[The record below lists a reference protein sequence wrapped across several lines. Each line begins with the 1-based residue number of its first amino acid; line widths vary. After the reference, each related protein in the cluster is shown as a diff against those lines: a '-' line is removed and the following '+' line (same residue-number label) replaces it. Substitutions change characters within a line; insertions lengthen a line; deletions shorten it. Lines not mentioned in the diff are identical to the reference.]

1 MKPFRFAIL
10 AKQARPAREFAELA
24 RRVEACGFST
34 LYVPDHFVDHPL
46 APVPAM
52 ATAAA
57 VTETLRVG
65 SLVLGNDY
73 KHPVVLAR
81 EMATV
86 DLLSDG
92 RLELGI
98 GAGWMT
104 EDYERAGL
112 VLDRPGVR
120 IERLQESVTILK
132 GLFGDGP
139 FSFAG
144 AHYTIDGLDGHP
156 KPVQRPHPP
165 FVIGGGGKRMLSYA
179 AREADIVG
187 INANLSSGD
196 AATSDAAS
204 SLSAPSTDEK
214 IGWVRAA
221 AGERLADI
229 ELQVLCGFVH
239 ETDAPGDVAEGI
251 AAAFS
256 TPLDEALHAPVV
268 LVGSRA
274 AMIEEL
280 EYRRDRWGISY
291 VVFMEEFLDVTASL
305 VSALAGR

>member
-1 MKPFRFAIL
+1 MKPFRFAVL
-10 AKQARPAREFAELA
+10 AKQARPAHEFAELA

-34 LYVPDHFVDHPL
+34 LYIPDHFVDHPL

-65 SLVLGNDY
+65 PLVLGNDY

-104 EDYERAGL
+104 EDYQRAGL
-112 VLDRPGVR
+112 TLDRPGVR

-132 GLFGDGP
+132 GLFADAP

-144 AHYTIDGLDGHP
+144 DHYVVDALDGQP

-179 AREADIVG
+179 AREAEIVG
-187 INANLSSGD
+187 INANLASGD
-196 AATSDAAS
+196 VGTSHAAR

-214 IGWVRAA
+214 IEWVRAA

-239 ETDAPGDVAEGI
+239 ETDVPGEMADAM

-256 TPLDEALHAPVV
+256 APLDEALHAPVV
-268 LVGSRA
+268 LVGTRV

-280 EYRRDRWGISY
+280 EYRRERWGISY
-291 VVFMEEFLDVTASL
+291 YVFMEEFLDVVAPL
-305 VSALAGR
+305 VAALGGR